1 MSENMPENNAGQETV
16 AEYAH
21 KRIVRNGDAISKEFD
36 ETYPKANVFN
46 EALNQVRVEE
56 TDINLPHVRDV
67 RQSDDG
73 RWAIVMDYIP
83 GKTLDEMMKENP
95 EKMEEYIRMLVEL
108 QCDVH
113 DHEAPPLLPHLRE
126 KMKRKLA
133 SPDLKIDPSERYTLQ
148 SRLDGMPRHK
158 KLIHGDFEPR
168 NIIFGDD
175 GEKYI
180 IDWSHAARGNAS
192 ADAAK
197 TYMVLMLKHGKE
209 VADFYLNEFSRE
221 SDIPKQIIL
230 NWTPIM
236 AASHLLRTNERNKE
250 FLMNWLDVFDYQ

>member
-1 MSENMPENNAGQETV
+1 MSENMPEQETV
-16 AEYAH
+16 AEYEH
-21 KRIVRNGDAISKEFD
+21 KRVTRNGDAIYKEFD
-36 ETYPKANVFN
+36 ATYPKASVFN

-56 TDINLPHVRDV
+56 TDVNLPHVRDV

-73 RWAIVMDYIP
+73 KWTIVMDYIP
-83 GKTLDEMMKENP
+83 GETLDEKMKKNP
-95 EKMEEYIRMLVEL
+95 ERMEDYIRILVDL
-108 QCDVH
+108 QCDLH
-113 DHEAPPLLPHLRE
+113 DHEAPTLLPHLRE

-133 SPDLKIDPSERYTLQ
+133 SPELKIDPSARYTLQ
-148 SRLDGMPRHK
+148 SRLDGMPHHR

-175 GEKYI
+175 GKMYI
-180 IDWSHAARGNAS
+180 IDWSHAAQGNAS

-197 TYMVLMLKHGKE
+197 TYMVLYLKYGKE

-221 SDIPKQIIL
+221 ADIPKQIIL

-250 FLMNWLDVFDYQ
+250 FLQQWLDVFDYQ